1 MQRSRVQQGAKP
13 PSQRQL
19 RVGELVRHAMSDIL
33 MRGEVHDPELESANV
48 TVPEV
53 QMSPDL
59 RHATIYVMPLGGG
72 DAQKAVAALDRNGR
86 YLRGAVAK
94 RVDLRLAPELH
105 FRVDNRFDTGARID
119 ALLRSPEV
127 RRDLE
132 PRNGDQ
138 DD

>member
-1 MQRSRVQQGAKP
+1 MKTREGAKP

-33 MRGEVHDPELESANV
+33 MRGEVHDPELTAANV

-72 DAQKAVAALDRNGR
+72 DVAKAVAALERNGR

-94 RVDLRLAPELH
+94 RVDLRLAPDLH
-105 FRVDNRFDTGARID
+105 FKVDNRFDTGARID
-119 ALLRSPEV
+119 ALLRSPQV
-127 RRDLE
+127 QRDLA
-132 PRNGDQ
+132 PRGDDQ